1 MQVLITGSA
10 AHVLLVILYV
20 LWIAKHSNPVLT
32 TNVELQLAKIYNPL
46 PSKSSLRIKIVPVQQ
61 QEGFHDLAKKPEAA
75 QFDQNSMRQHLIKC
89 LNEKHLERFPMSKHT
104 ETLPRATPRV
114 KNISIC
120 HMPES
125 FDDKM
130 ISCDNCRDWYHCS
143 CVLSYN
149 SEPETWKCFKCIEKQ
164 LFFYIII
171 HVSEPLVTLWC

>member
-1 MQVLITGSA
+1 MDSKALQSSSI
-10 AHVLLVILYV
+10 
-20 LWIAKHSNPVLT
+20 T

-61 QEGFHDLAKKPEAA
+61 QEGFHDCGLFALAYATEMCLAKKPEAA

-114 KNISIC
+114 KNIILYCIC

-164 LFFYIII
+164 
-171 HVSEPLVTLWC
+171 T